1 MLDAP
6 IPADDELRLADLCAL
21 DMLDTAPE
29 ARFDRIT
36 QAAQRLFNV
45 PIALVSLVDRDR
57 QWFKSRSGLDVTETP
72 RNISFC
78 GHAIHGDQALVIPD
92 ASADERFADNPLVS
106 GTLHLRF
113 YAGMPLKSRNGRAL
127 GTLCLIDRQPRGFSG
142 DDLKLL
148 ADLAAW
154 AERELNL
161 RELEEATIVA
171 ESAGRRLQVVLDG
184 TADAIIAV
192 DDQLTIHTFNR
203 AAEQMFGHKAE
214 RMIGQP
220 LRRLL
225 PAVAVERLDEAIE
238 TLLVHHQLHLPLP
251 PELRLRSADGTAF
264 HADIRLGRTEIGG
277 RACFTLI
284 VRDVTEQRELDAMK
298 SEFVAT
304 VSHELRTPVT
314 SIKGAVKLLLSMK
327 DNLPAPQ
334 VRLLDIADKNCERLA
349 QMVNDILDLEKLD
362 GGKLPMDRKLQ
373 PLGPWVRNTIAT
385 MQPYA
390 DTFGVS
396 IACRAGADD
405 ADTVCAIDEGRITQ
419 VVVNLLSN
427 AIKFSVAGGR
437 VEVRIERIGS
447 QVRVSVADRGRGIA
461 DEFRA
466 RIFQRFAQAGPHSVR
481 GQAGTGLGLAIC
493 KAIIEQHEG
502 RIGFDSVPGA
512 GSTFHFDLPHA
523 GRRETCATFTSP
535 SAAST

>member
-36 QAAQRLFNV
+36 QAAQRLFGV

-57 QWFKSRSGLDVTETP
+57 QWFKSRAGLDAAETP

-78 GHAIHGDQALVIPD
+78 GHAIHLDHALVVPD
-92 ASADERFADNPLVS
+92 ASIDPRFADNPLVT
-106 GTLHLRF
+106 GELHLRF
-113 YAGMPLKSRNGRAL
+113 YAGTPLRSRNGRAL
-127 GTLCLIDRQPRGFSG
+127 GTLCLIDRQPRTLSA
-142 DDLKLL
+142 DELTLL
-148 ADLAAW
+148 ADLGAW

-161 RELEEATIVA
+161 RELEEANTVA
-171 ESAGRRLQVVLDG
+171 ETAGRRLSVVLDS

-192 DDQLTIHTFNR
+192 DDQLAIHTFNR
-203 AAEQMFGHKAE
+203 AAEQMFGTKAA
-214 RMIGQP
+214 RIIGQP
-220 LRRLL
+220 LARLL
-225 PAVAVERLDEAIE
+225 PDVAIERLHDAIG
-238 TLLVHHQLHLPLP
+238 TLLLHHQLHLALP
-251 PELRLRSADGTAF
+251 PELRLLSADGTPF

-284 VRDVTEQRELDAMK
+284 IRDVTEQRELEAMK

-327 DNLPAPQ
+327 DSLPAPQ

-362 GGKLPMDRKLQ
+362 SGKLRMDRKPQ
-373 PLGPWVRNTIAT
+373 SLGPWVRNTLVT

-390 DTFGVS
+390 DTFGVA
-396 IACRAGADD
+396 IGCRPGAGD
-405 ADTVCAIDEGRITQ
+405 ADLVCLFDEGRITQ
-419 VVVNLLSN
+419 VLVNLLSN
-427 AIKFSVAGGR
+427 AIKFSSSGGR
-437 VEVRIERIGS
+437 VDVRMERIGS
-447 QVRVSVADRGRGIA
+447 QVRVSVTDHGRGISE
-461 DEFRA
+461 EFRS
-466 RIFQRFAQAGPHSVR
+466 RIFQRFSQAGPQNVR

-493 KAIIEQHEG
+493 KAIVEQHEG
-502 RIGFDSVPGA
+502 QIGFDSVPGA
-512 GSTFHFDLPHA
+512 GSTFYFDLPRADRHEA
-523 GRRETCATFTSP
+523 
-535 SAAST
+535 SAR